1 MSSEEVVAGNCLDD
15 GIGGSSFGGITM
27 RPTMPI
33 DVVPVAQPSSFALAM
48 GDKLSPPQFD
58 EGRKALTARFKWQA
72 CV

>member
-33 DVVPVAQPSSFALAM
+33 DTVPVSKSPSFAFTM
-48 GDKLSPPQFD
+48 GDKLGPPQFN
-58 EGRKALTARFKWQA
+58 EGRKALTARFQWQA
-72 CV
+72 CI